1 MSQIFYAGIDLGTS
15 RSSIATSTG
24 KQISTQSCVGYPK
37 DIISQKRFGKAHLFG
52 DEALNNRL
60 ALDMV
65 YPLAEGVICNDE
77 RALETTVLI
86 LKHLLDNALPE
97 KQAEDQ
103 VYLAVGVP
111 AQANIKS
118 KQAILEA
125 TKDIVDKIII
135 VSEPFAVAYSIN
147 RFDECL
153 VVDIG
158 AGTTDLCR
166 MHGAMPD
173 ESDQVTLNVAGNYFD
188 DELGKGILAKF
199 PKVQISSQII
209 KRIKEKHGY
218 VSDTELTTSVNVIL
232 SEQGIQ
238 GDYEISEVLHSCC
251 EKFTTPISQAIQQL
265 IGSFDPDFQARL
277 RDNIIVAGGGSRL
290 KGLDIAIEK
299 SLLTYGGGK
308 VSCVQDAEF
317 CGCIGALKMCQE
329 MPEEYWKQL

>member
-1 MSQIFYAGIDLGTS
+1 MSKIFYAGIDLGTS
-15 RSSIATSTG
+15 RSSIAASTG
-24 KQISTQSCVGYPK
+24 QQLSTLSCVGYPK

-60 ALDMV
+60 ALEMV
-65 YPLAEGVICNDE
+65 YPLADGVICDDK
-77 RALETTVLI
+77 RALETTALI

-97 KQAEDQ
+97 KQQGDQ

-125 TKDIVDKIII
+125 TKEIADKVIV
-135 VSEPFAVAYSIN
+135 VSEPFAVAYSIG

-173 ESDQVTLNVAGNYFD
+173 ESDQITLKVAGNYFD
-188 DELGKGILAKF
+188 EQLSNGILEKF
-199 PKVQISSQII
+199 SKVQLTPQII

-218 VSDTELTTSVNVIL
+218 VSDAESATTVKVTL

-238 GDYEISEVLHSCC
+238 GDYEISDLLQACC
-251 EKFTTPISQAIQQL
+251 EKFTAPISQAIQQL
-265 IGSFDPDFQARL
+265 IGSFDPDFQAQL
-277 RDNIIVAGGGSRL
+277 RDNIIIAGGGSRL

-299 SLLTYGGGK
+299 SLLAYGGGTA
-308 VSCVQDAEF
+308 SCVQDAEF

-329 MPEEYWKQL
+329 MPDEYWKQL